1 MRAKITHGGV
11 TVELEDATAEDV
23 ERVLSAIGQRDV
35 KPAFAPV
42 KELAPT
48 PRLPMINP
56 LICDPLPRYPWP
68 VKTAPWH
75 DPFPYLPVTYCASG
89 DSAEVCS

>member
-35 KPAFAPV
+35 KPPV

-56 LICDPLPRYPWP
+56 LIGDPFPYLPMINPLIG
-68 VKTAPWH
+68 

>member
-23 ERVLSAIGQRDV
+23 ERVLSAIGDKR
-35 KPAFAPV
+35 PAFEPI
-42 KELAPT
+42 KELAPV
-48 PRLPMINP
+48 PSMPMINP
-56 LICDPLPRYPWP
+56 FVGDPLPRYPWP

-75 DPFPYLPVTYCASG
+75 DPFPYLPVTYCG

>member
-23 ERVLSAIGQRDV
+23 ERVLSAIGDKR
-35 KPAFAPV
+35 PAFEPIQ
-42 KELAPT
+42 ELAPV
-48 PRLPMINP
+48 PSMPMINP
-56 LICDPLPRYPWP
+56 LIG
-68 VKTAPWH
+68 